1 MNIDLTKEEIQKE
14 INKIKLKEELEMK
27 NKKIAEL
34 KEKLKEVS

>member
-1 MNIDLTKEEIQKE
+1 MNIDLNQDVLQKE
-14 INKIKLKEELEMK
+14 LKLIKTKEELEQK